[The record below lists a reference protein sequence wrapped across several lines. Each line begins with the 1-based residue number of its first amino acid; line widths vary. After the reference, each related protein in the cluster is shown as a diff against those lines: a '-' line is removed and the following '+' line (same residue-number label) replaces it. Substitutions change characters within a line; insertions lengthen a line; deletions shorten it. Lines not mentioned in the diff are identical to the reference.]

1 MGGGAWEGE
10 HGVYGEHLSGVLI
23 SIIRSLVS
31 GVL

>member
-1 MGGGAWEGE
+1 MTWEGE

-23 SIIRSLVS
+23 SIIRSLVF